1 MFFWTRLVSCATTSK
16 WSHKTEWLLLFGW
29 LGFVS
34 YMFHIL
40 LDPGFYD
47 DTLLRSSLLVLITDM
62 VFHFIRYYNPT
73 EFNILIQRWKD
84 MKMLLPHLHSIFL
97 VKPDNLVLFH
107 LPILLD
113 SYDHTGTSTMWFKI
127 GSLFIIGLVY

>member
-1 MFFWTRLVSCATTSK
+1 
-16 WSHKTEWLLLFGW
+16 
-29 LGFVS
+29 
-34 YMFHIL
+34 MFHIL

-107 LPILLD
+107 LPILPD
-113 SYDHTGTSTMWFKI
+113 SYDHADTSLCGQDRLVI
-127 GSLFIIGLVY
+127 YYRIGLLLKKAHVTKFLMLYLLSC